1 LAAIIERRQN
11 EQPRFMQEKI
21 RKINE
26 DRRKLRDELVEKM
39 RTNPTMKDSETLRLV
54 ENDITFWEEQTDRS
68 VSGLLKTLNESLKL

>member
-1 LAAIIERRQN
+1 
-11 EQPRFMQEKI
+11 MQEKI